1 MKKLSFSFLLMTA
14 VLIGL
19 SLPGKA
25 SPKTAHLGFSGT
37 PSSGVFTSF
46 NAHREGKAATG
57 LMWRVSANAAVLHFE
72 IEKSYDG
79 EFFDPACDQM
89 CTNASRY
96 DWKDATVYPGFIY
109 YRIAAHMINGDVVYS
124 DVQVVH
130 IVQH

>member
-25 SPKTAHLGFSGT
+25 SPKLAEYGFSGT
-37 PSSGVFTSF
+37 PSSGVFTFF

-72 IEKSYDG
+72 IQKSYDG
-79 EFFDPACDQM
+79 EFFDPACDQA
-89 CTNASRY
+89 CTKASRY
-96 DWKDATVYPGFIY
+96 DWKDNSVYPGFIY

-124 DVQVVH
+124 DVQEIH